1 MKEVIDISIV
11 LNLFK
16 RNWKFIV
23 GLSTITA
30 LIAAL
35 ISFLFIKPAFQAS
48 TQILINNKEVNNQM
62 EFQATQTDLQ
72 LINTYREIIKSP
84 VILDKVADNLEINSE
99 LKSMIEVSNSDQS
112 KVITINA
119 TASNY
124 QEAARIVNETAK
136 VFSKEVTKIM
146 NTDNVTVLNK
156 ADEKLKPSPVKP
168 KPLVNTLLGFICGF
182 MIALSTTL
190 LKNIMDK
197 RVNTEE
203 DVQEILGLPVI
214 GVIPNFDEKNLK

>member
-35 ISFLFIKPAFQAS
+35 ISFLFIEPAFQAS

-119 TASNY
+119 IASNY
-124 QEAARIVNETAK
+124 QDAARIVNETAK

-146 NTDNVTVLNK
+146 NTDNVTVLNN

>member
-35 ISFLFIKPAFQAS
+35 ISFLFIEPAFQAS

-119 TASNY
+119 IASNY
-124 QEAARIVNETAK
+124 QDAARIVNETAK

-156 ADEKLKPSPVKP
+156 ADEKLKPSPVRP

-182 MIALSTTL
+182 MIALSTIL